1 MNNIIRFTPKEND
14 WIAYKYPCEFIPLRS
29 QLIVS
34 PGQCAICV
42 YMGKIEGVFNPGISI
57 LDNANYPF
65 LGRVIQRNG
74 ADCFPFEVYF
84 INTTIH
90 TKSPWFTSRSAYLRD
105 SDTSLL
111 VHIGARG
118 SYIFRLKDPQFMLQV
133 ILGEFNADEVI
144 PFSYFKDQFDD
155 EIQEAVQTSL
165 SKLVVTDQIPV
176 LSLSAHTKSLSNEV
190 KKEILEFFAKYGF
203 EIIDFNTTS
212 INVSD
217 EDLIAMKKRK
227 EYDVLGTN
235 HITERQLDISESW
248 SKNEGTA
255 GSSAVGM
262 MGLGIGLNALE
273 INLGQNAVLGKS
285 ETKRETI
292 DSSSAKI
299 CPKCKNS
306 IPQESKFCPVCGMS
320 LTIICPYCKAKNNP
334 ESNYCNECGKRI
346 GG

>member
-1 MNNIIRFTPKEND
+1 MNNIIRFAPKGND

-105 SDTSLL
+105 SDTGLL

-133 ILGEFNADEVI
+133 ILGEFSADEVI
-144 PFSYFKDQFDD
+144 SFSYFKDQFDD

-190 KKEILEFFAKYGF
+190 KKKYL
-203 EIIDFNTTS
+203 NS
-212 INVSD
+212 SLNM
-217 EDLIAMKKRK
+217 DLK
-227 EYDVLGTN
+227 L
-235 HITERQLDISESW
+235 
-248 SKNEGTA
+248 
-255 GSSAVGM
+255 
-262 MGLGIGLNALE
+262 
-273 INLGQNAVLGKS
+273 
-285 ETKRETI
+285 
-292 DSSSAKI
+292 
-299 CPKCKNS
+299 
-306 IPQESKFCPVCGMS
+306 
-320 LTIICPYCKAKNNP
+320 
-334 ESNYCNECGKRI
+334 
-346 GG
+346 